1 MNSTKKLTEG
11 AMMCALIGAL
21 LFINRQS
28 AGMIDFALYWI
39 IPLPIIMY
47 TIKYGIK
54 DASLVAVSTVLL
66 AFIAGMPSGLYYAI
80 LAAAVGLLYGHAVR
94 NDREHHELLLISCGI
109 SIISAFLMM
118 FVFSALFGYNL
129 VDDIAY
135 LTETVREIYGSAGL
149 VIPESF
155 YNFIPKL
162 LIISNIVMGLIE
174 GLLIHL
180 LAYIVLTRFK
190 IKIRKIRPINTLR
203 LSKPWGYIMGF
214 GYVGST
220 YLLNTGALNINADIL
235 YCVMLV
241 SMFVLI
247 ANGYL
252 CAVTIMAYYKLRKFL
267 WVLMFAI
274 MPPFSSILVVLGFT
288 DSISDLR
295 DKMTYLRNS

>member
-135 LTETVREIYGSAGL
+135 LTEL

-162 LIISNIVMGLIE
+162 LILSNIVMGLIE

-190 IKIRKIRPINTLR
+190 IKIRKMRPINTLR
-203 LSKPWGYIMGF
+203 LPKVWGYIMGF
-214 GYVGST
+214 GYIGST
-220 YLLNTGALNINADIL
+220 CLLNTGALNINADIL

-241 SMFVLI
+241 SMLVLV

-252 CAVTIMAYYKLRKFL
+252 FAVTIMAYYKLRKFL
-267 WVLMFAI
+267 WILMFAV
-274 MPPFSSILVVLGFT
+274 MPPFSSILVVLGLM